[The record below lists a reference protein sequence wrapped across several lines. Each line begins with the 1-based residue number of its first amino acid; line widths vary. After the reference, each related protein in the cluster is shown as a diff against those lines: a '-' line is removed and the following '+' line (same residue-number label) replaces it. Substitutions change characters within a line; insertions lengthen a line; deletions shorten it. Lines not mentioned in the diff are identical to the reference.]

1 MPYMRQGHIVGER
14 DRTMSIEKLAKV
26 WIEKLMRDYNALMD
40 NWERTMNL
48 LKILD
53 NDIWPQVSESLMR
66 EQEYGG
72 D

>member
-1 MPYMRQGHIVGER
+1 MGIDEKTARAWVEKFMREYR
-14 DRTMSIEKLAKV
+14 
-26 WIEKLMRDYNALMD
+26 ALMD

-48 LKILD
+48 LEILD

>member
-1 MPYMRQGHIVGER
+1 MGIDEKTARAWVEKFMREYR
-14 DRTMSIEKLAKV
+14 
-26 WIEKLMRDYNALMD
+26 ALMD

-48 LKILD
+48 LEILD
-53 NDIWPQVSESLMR
+53 NDIWPYARESLMR